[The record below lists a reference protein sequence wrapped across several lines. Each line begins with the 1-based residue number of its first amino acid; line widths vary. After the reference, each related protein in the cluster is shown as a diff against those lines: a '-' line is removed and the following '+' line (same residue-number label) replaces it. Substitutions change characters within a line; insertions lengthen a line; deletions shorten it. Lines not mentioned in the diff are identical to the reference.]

1 MIANALRAGTV
12 ALALAAVT
20 ATAQPRDPMPASAPA
35 SQSFLVDIL
44 PFRGNDPSGRMR
56 ADFYIVV
63 PYTSLEFRTTA
74 QKAYGASYKVTL
86 TVRDSLSRR
95 IIDTTFMRQVRATSY
110 EVSRGST
117 GAIDHVVR
125 SYAARPGVHRLEV
138 SVTDQFSRR
147 SYSQTKTV
155 VIDDYRSNRPNLSGV
170 VLATD
175 IEEHEG
181 RFKLTPFVGDALTG
195 TSDRPLFAF
204 VEAYPERIGDR
215 AGFRWT
221 LGTDDG
227 KILASGRGPIQD
239 LSDTAT
245 QLYMRVAVPQRPA
258 PGRYTLT
265 ISMHPATALT
275 MDTTEVLAQSTR
287 TVIIPK
293 TLSADV
299 MSDLNKGIKYLR
311 YVGTQADIDRLLE
324 IKDENEREAQFELFW
339 KERDPSPSTVRN
351 EAFEDYYARVDH
363 ANKNFRS
370 YNEGWL
376 TDMGM
381 VYIIYGPP
389 TNIERYGQSATRP
402 SQIVWTYG
410 ASRRYVFEDRSGFGD
425 YHLVTPL
432 PGEKY
437 EYKNQ

>member
-1 MIANALRAGTV
+1 MIARALRVGTL
-12 ALALAAVT
+12 ALALAAVP
-20 ATAQPRDPMPASAPA
+20 AGAQPQGAMPSSAPV
-35 SQSFLVDIL
+35 SQSFFVDIL
-44 PFRGNDPSGRMR
+44 PFHGNDSSGRMR
-56 ADFYIVV
+56 ADVYIVV
-63 PYTSLEFRTTA
+63 PYTSLEFRSTA
-74 QKAYGASYKVTL
+74 LKAYGASYKVTL

-95 IIDTTFMRQVRATSY
+95 IIDTTFTRQVRANSY

-117 GAIDHVVR
+117 GAIDHVIR
-125 SYAARPGVHRLEV
+125 SYSARPGTHRVEV

-147 SYSQTKTV
+147 AYTQTKTV
-155 VIDDYRSNRPNLSGV
+155 VIDDYRTNRPNLSGI

-181 RFKLTPFVGDALTG
+181 RFKLTPFVGEALTG
-195 TSDRPLFAF
+195 VTDRPLFAF
-204 VEAYPERIGDR
+204 VEAYPERTTDR
-215 AGFRWT
+215 VGFRWAIAS
-221 LGTDDG
+221 DDG
-227 KILASGRGPIQD
+227 KVLASGRGPIQD
-239 LSDTAT
+239 LRDTAT
-245 QLYMRVAVPQRPA
+245 QVYMRLAVPQRPA
-258 PGRYTLT
+258 PGRYTLAIT
-265 ISMHPATALT
+265 MHPATALT
-275 MDTTEVLAQSTR
+275 MDTTELLARSAR

-324 IKDENEREAQFELFW
+324 IKDDNEREVQFELFW
-339 KERDPSPSTVRN
+339 KERDPTPSTVKN
-351 EAFEDYYARVDH
+351 EAFEEYYARVDH

-389 TNIERYGQSATRP
+389 TNIERYGQSANRP

-410 ASRRYVFEDRSGFGD
+410 SSRRYVFEDRSGFGD

-437 EYKNQ
+437 EYNNQ